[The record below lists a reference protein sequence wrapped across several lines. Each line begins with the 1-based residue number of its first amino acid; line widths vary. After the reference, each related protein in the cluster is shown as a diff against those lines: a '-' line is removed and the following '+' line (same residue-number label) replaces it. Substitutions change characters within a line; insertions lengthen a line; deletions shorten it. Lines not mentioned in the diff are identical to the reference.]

1 MSSVAAAAQRGL
13 RILIVDDDDNLLFNL
28 GSFLDKQ
35 GFNTVRAQEP
45 GEALEAILERRADAA
60 VIDYRLGRESGVELI
75 QQIRELRPDFPVVL
89 MSAYL
94 DEWVECMVAGAAKT
108 RCLRKP
114 FIGSEVLDAIGHTLQ
129 EAP

>member
-1 MSSVAAAAQRGL
+1 MSSVAAAAKRGL

-45 GEALEAILERRADAA
+45 GEALEAVLERRADAA

-114 FIGSEVLDAIGHTLQ
+114 FIGSEVLDAIGHTIEELS
-129 EAP
+129 